1 VKKASGF
8 VSLWP
13 IRTTSRN
20 MSRKINVLVVDDE
33 LPFRKVLQ
41 TSLTASGFSVE
52 QAGSAEQALDIADGA
67 AFDLILLDINMPG
80 MGGVEGC
87 RRFRALMPQVGIVM
101 VTVRDA
107 EHDMV
112 RALEAGADDYV
123 TKPLRFGELVARLRA
138 VLRRI
143 GSQDAEATVIQAG
156 ELEID
161 IDRRILRRAG
171 QAVHLTPT
179 EFDLLWLLMKN
190 RGKPLTHAKLLRTV
204 WGPEYGE
211 ELEYLRSYMKNLRR
225 KIEDD
230 PAHPKYI
237 LTDPWVGYRFENP
250 AENHPSD

>member
-1 VKKASGF
+1 
-8 VSLWP
+8 
-13 IRTTSRN
+13 
-20 MSRKINVLVVDDE
+20 
-33 LPFRKVLQ
+33 
-41 TSLTASGFSVE
+41 
-52 QAGSAEQALDIADGA
+52 
-67 AFDLILLDINMPG
+67 
-80 MGGVEGC
+80 
-87 RRFRALMPQVGIVM
+87 
-101 VTVRDA
+101 
-107 EHDMV
+107 
-112 RALEAGADDYV
+112 
-123 TKPLRFGELVARLRA
+123 